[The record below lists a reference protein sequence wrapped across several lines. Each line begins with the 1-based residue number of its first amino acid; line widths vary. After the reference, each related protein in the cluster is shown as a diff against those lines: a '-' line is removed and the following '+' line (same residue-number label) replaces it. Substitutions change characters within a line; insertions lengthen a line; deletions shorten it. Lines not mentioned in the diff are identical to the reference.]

1 MAERD
6 YYKALGLARDVTA
19 AEVKKAYRALAKKLH
34 PDLNPDDPNAEAQF
48 KKVTAAYEV
57 LSDPKKRDLYDR
69 FGEMGLHENF
79 DPNVHGA
86 AAGMGGDFSD
96 FFNAARS
103 GGGGGFGGVNFEDLF
118 GGRTRPAPP
127 RKGRDLEAEVRVG
140 FLEALRGTTTEVVF
154 RAGRNDG
161 KRLKVKVPAGTRD
174 GGKIRLKGQGSPAS
188 RGGPP
193 GDLILKVNVSSH
205 SKVWFDGNDLHL
217 RVPITPIEA
226 YRGAKIEVTTPQG
239 PVQMSVP
246 AGAQSGAK
254 LRLRGKGLKGKKG
267 GDLIAHLEVRLPKER
282 SEKVETLL
290 RKLEEA
296 FDTKVRESLP
306 DLS

>member
-6 YYKALGLARDVTA
+6 YYRALGVARDATP

-34 PDLNPDDPNAEAQF
+34 PDRNPDDPNAEAEF

-57 LSDPKKRDLYDR
+57 LSDAKKRDLYDR

-79 DPNVHGA
+79 DPNIHGA

-96 FFNAARS
+96 FFNAAAR
-103 GGGGGFGGVNFEDLF
+103 GGAGGFGVNFEDLF
-118 GGRTRPAPP
+118 GGRARAP
-127 RKGRDLEAEVRVG
+127 RKGRDLEAEVRVS
-140 FLEALRGTTTEVVF
+140 FLEALRGATTEVVY
-154 RAGRNDG
+154 RAGRQEG

-174 GGKIRLKGQGSPAS
+174 GGKIRLRGQGSPAG
-188 RGGPP
+188 RGGQP
-193 GDLILKVNVSSH
+193 GDLILKVNVSAH
-205 SKVWFDGNDLHL
+205 SKVWFEGNDLHL

-239 PVQMSVP
+239 AVQMSVP
-246 AGAQSGAK
+246 PGAQSGAK
-254 LRLRGKGLKGKKG
+254 LRLRGKGLRGKKG

-282 SEKVETLL
+282 SEKIETLL
-290 RKLEEA
+290 RELEEG
-296 FDTKVRESLP
+296 FDKDVREGLP